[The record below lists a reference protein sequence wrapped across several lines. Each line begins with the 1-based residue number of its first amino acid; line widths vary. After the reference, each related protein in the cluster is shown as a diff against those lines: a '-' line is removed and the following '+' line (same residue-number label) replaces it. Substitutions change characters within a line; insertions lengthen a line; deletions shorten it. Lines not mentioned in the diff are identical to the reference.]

1 MDFTSWDAGLHTG
14 DGEHLE
20 HYGVLGMKWGMRR
33 YQNKDGSLTPRGQKH
48 YAQTGEYGFKY
59 KSHATKKYTRK
70 AAKAEK
76 KGDLEKAKKFA
87 NRAKR
92 SAELD
97 AREQEGAKKVSLGKA
112 LATRLLIPGGG
123 EYSKGYQQNLAK
135 LGTSSGKATRGQK
148 VTAAIKS
155 AGQTYATGNL
165 MRYIGKASY
174 IRQDEKKGRVT
185 LGDKLRSSDKILA
198 KQIDTGDFSS
208 QRARKQFDRD
218 MEEARKRRGAK

>member
-14 DGEHLE
+14 NEEHLE

-33 YQNKDGSLTPRGQKH
+33 FQNKDGSLTPKGQRH
-48 YAQTGEYGFKY
+48 YAQTGEYGYHY

-76 KGDLEKAKKFA
+76 KGNIEKAKKFA

-97 AREQEGAKKVSLGKA
+97 AKEQEGAKNVSLGKA
-112 LATRLLIPGGG
+112 LATRLLLGG

-135 LGTSSGKATRGQK
+135 LGASSGKATRGQK
-148 VTAAIKS
+148 LVAAVKS
-155 AGQTYATGNL
+155 GAQTYGTGGL
-165 MRYIGKASY
+165 YRYASKASY
-174 IRQDEKKGRVT
+174 LRQDEKKGRVT
-185 LGDKLRSSDKILA
+185 LGDKIRSGDKILA
-198 KQIDTGDFSS
+198 KAIDKGRYSVD
-208 QRARKQFDRD
+208 
-218 MEEARKRRGAK
+218 EARRQYNEDMAEARRRRGARKG